1 MPENCNPNDCPVASR
16 VEALKEEFN
25 RYRDNSSKTHQQM
38 YDRLGALERNQTGL
52 QTWKDSVDEKL
63 DTIVEWVEAEKDK
76 PNKLLDKLKENAV
89 WLVLAALL
97 GIVLGRVGL

>member
-1 MPENCNPNDCPVASR
+1 MPENCNPNDCPVAAR
-16 VEALKEEFN
+16 VDSLEKEFD
-25 RYRDNSSKTHQQM
+25 RYRNNSSNTHQQM
-38 YDRLGALERNQTGL
+38 FDRLGTLERSQAGL

-89 WLVLAALL
+89 WLVLAALI
-97 GIVLGRVGL
+97 GVVLGRVGL